1 MNDVIDAQCRHLVKA
16 A

>member
-1 MNDVIDAQCRHLVKA
+1 MNDVNDAQCRHLVKA